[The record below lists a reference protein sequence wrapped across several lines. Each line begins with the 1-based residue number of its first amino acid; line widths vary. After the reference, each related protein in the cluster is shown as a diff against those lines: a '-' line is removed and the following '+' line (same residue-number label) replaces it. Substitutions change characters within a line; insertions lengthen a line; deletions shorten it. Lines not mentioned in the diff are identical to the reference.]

1 MSTAYVAQYIAT
13 WTYSGGLP
21 LPCVS
26 QVTRMRHPRKSTAS
40 IGAKFTVNVA
50 VFRMSWMGRLSY
62 FTLKASAAVRTRAR
76 AVYTRKYWIVRLM
89 THCIDVDTGF
99 TLNLSPT
106 SGTFSMGVSSAW
118 SNSAGSARSCAPW
131 AAQASARSARTR
143 IIESPSRWVEKAF
156 TALTGF
162 QAS

>member
-1 MSTAYVAQYIAT
+1 MSTAYVAQYIAA

-26 QVTRMRHPRKSTAS
+26 QVTRIRHPRKSTAS
-40 IGAKFTVNVA
+40 MGAKFTVNVA
-50 VFRMSWMGRLSY
+50 VFKMSWIGRLSY
-62 FTLKASAAVRTRAR
+62 FTLKVSAAVRTRAR

-106 SGTFSMGVSSAW
+106 RGTFSIGVSSTWRNA
-118 SNSAGSARSCAPW
+118 SGCAPLAATTSASSASAGNLGTAILSKPSTAGTGGGRS
-131 AAQASARSARTR
+131 
-143 IIESPSRWVEKAF
+143 
-156 TALTGF
+156 G
-162 QAS
+162 

>member
-1 MSTAYVAQYIAT
+1 MSTAYVEQYIAA

-40 IGAKFTVNVA
+40 MGAKATVSVA
-50 VFRMSWMGRLSY
+50 VFRMSWIGRLSY
-62 FTLKASAAVRTRAR
+62 FTLKVSAAVRTTAK

-106 SGTFSMGVSSAW
+106 SGTFSMGVSPASTSSAT
-118 SNSAGSARSCAPW
+118 CAPW
-131 AAQASARSARTR
+131 ATATNAKNARATRAIVRAPRTPTKM
-143 IIESPSRWVEKAF
+143 S
-156 TALTGF
+156 LTMP
-162 QAS
+162 Q